1 MNGQVG
7 VQEVEQGQE
16 HGQQVDT
23 QASVREFLRQLSS
36 RELMDALMAADMP
49 MGGTN
54 EQRIERLLSAMQP
67 RDLAKFLPVSVLKRV
82 SLAAALSSMQ

>member
-7 VQEVEQGQE
+7 VQGVEQGQE
-16 HGQQVDT
+16 HGQQGDT

-36 RELMDALMAADMP
+36 RELMDALLAAAMP

-54 EQRIERLLSAMQP
+54 EQRIERLLSATQP
-67 RDLAKFLPVSVLKRV
+67 RDLAQFLPVSVLQRA
-82 SLAAALSSMQ
+82 SPAAALSSAQ

>member
-1 MNGQVG
+1 MDGQVG
-7 VQEVEQGQE
+7 GQGVEQGQE

-54 EQRIERLLSAMQP
+54 EQRIERLLTAMQP
-67 RDLAKFLPVSVLKRV
+67 RDLAQFLPVSVLQRV
-82 SLAAALSSMQ
+82 SPAAALSSAQ

>member
-1 MNGQVG
+1 MNGQVV
-7 VQEVEQGQE
+7 VQGQGQE
-16 HGQQVDT
+16 QEAGQQVDA
-23 QASVREFLRQLSS
+23 QSSVREFLRQLSS

-67 RDLAKFLPVSVLKRV
+67 RDLAQFLPVSVLKRV
-82 SLAAALSSMQ
+82 SPVVGLSSAQ

>member
-1 MNGQVG
+1 MDGQV
-7 VQEVEQGQE
+7 VGQE
-16 HGQQVDT
+16 QEIDQQGDAQT
-23 QASVREFLRQLSS
+23 SVREFLRQLSS

-67 RDLAKFLPVSVLKRV
+67 RDLAHYLPVSVLRRV
-82 SLAAALSSMQ
+82 SPASGLSSVQ

>member
-1 MNGQVG
+1 MDGQV
-7 VQEVEQGQE
+7 VGQE
-16 HGQQVDT
+16 QEIDQQVDAQT
-23 QASVREFLRQLSS
+23 SVREFLRQLSS

-67 RDLAKFLPVSVLKRV
+67 RDLAHYLPVSVLRRV
-82 SLAAALSSMQ
+82 SPASGLSSVQ